1 MDFIGDTK
9 IDFMGKRKFA
19 MVISIILALIGLYA
33 AVSIPLG
40 RANLGTD
47 FEGGVTVQF
56 RFEKPYE
63 IEAVREGLKIAGLN
77 EADLQEISD
86 DSNKLLVRIKRVE
99 KLEGMTDSISLA
111 IATALPGNPF
121 IIDRTTEV
129 GPTVGEK
136 LQKDALWA
144 IFVALIGILIYVAW
158 RFEFRFGVAAVI
170 ATFHDVLAVL
180 GLIFLLDKEI
190 NLLIVTALLTLAG
203 YSLTDTVVVFDR
215 IRENLRK
222 RANEEFVPLVNRSIN
237 EVLRRTIVTSGT
249 TLLVLI
255 ALLTRGGEVIHGFA
269 FTLVLGIIVGT
280 YSSVFVASPLLLLW
294 KKRGKLVKG
303 E

>member
-56 RFEKPYE
+56 RFEKPFD
-63 IEAVREGLKIAGLN
+63 IEVIREGLKVGGLD

-86 DSNKLLVRIKRVE
+86 NSNKLLVRVKRVE
-99 KLEGMTDSISLA
+99 KIEGLTDSIGSA
-111 IATALPGNPF
+111 IILALPANPF
-121 IIDRTTEV
+121 TIDRTTEV
-129 GPTVGEK
+129 GPTVGKK

-144 IFVALIGILIYVAW
+144 IFISLIGIMLYVAW

-215 IRENLRK
+215 IRENIKK
-222 RANEEFVPLVNRSIN
+222 RTSEEFVPLVNRSIN

-255 ALLTRGGEVIHGFA
+255 ALLTRGGEVISDFA
-269 FTLVLGIIVGT
+269 FTLCLGVLIGT

-294 KKRGKLVKG
+294 KKRGKLITGK
-303 E
+303 